1 MKTYTYSEARQRLAT
16 LLDQA
21 RLDGQVKIVRQD
33 GSTFVLQPVAPT
45 TSPLDVPAVRSSLR
59 AGELVDLVRQER
71 KRAGTAV
78 LEALRGGRR
87 RPTKARSTGRGS
99 RARKK

>member
-71 KRAGTAV
+71 KRAGKAV
-78 LEALRGGRR
+78 LEALRSGRR
-87 RPTKARSTGRGS
+87 RPTKARSTLRGT
-99 RARKK
+99 RTRKK